1 MTTAMR
7 GGSTLYRLEGRFRR
21 MAHVEFG
28 PADGPA
34 VICVHGLTRN
44 GRDFDVLATAL
55 SDRFHVICP
64 DLPGRGASDWLE
76 DPALYHAGS
85 YATALSHLL
94 AAVGKPVSWVG
105 TSLGGICGMVLAA
118 EPGTP
123 IGKLVLND
131 IGPRIPLVAV
141 TRIARYMTAL
151 PPGEAKRFATLTELA
166 RHLSLVHEPFGPLS
180 EAQWLT
186 MAEHSSRPLPGGGLA
201 LHYDPDIA
209 QPLRQGAAAAD
220 LSAFWARI
228 RVPVLTV
235 RGASSDLLEA
245 DVYEAMLKDGAEGYV
260 VQDAGHA
267 PALLDADSIRAVR
280 RFLEGEGSAL
290 DPSRLSV
297 PGTMGP

>member
-7 GGSTLYRLEGRFRR
+7 SGGTLYRLDGRFRR
-21 MAHVEFG
+21 MAHLEFG

-64 DLPGRGASDWLE
+64 DLPGRGASDWLG
-76 DPALYHAGS
+76 DGALYNAGS

-105 TSLGGICGMVLAA
+105 TSLGGICGMILAA

-131 IGPRIPLVAV
+131 VGPQIPLAAME
-141 TRIARYMTAL
+141 RITRYMTAL
-151 PPGEAKRFATLTELA
+151 PAGEAKRFASLAELA

-186 MAEHSSRPLPGGGLA
+186 MAEHSSRPLPDGGLA
-201 LHYDPDIA
+201 LHYDPEIA
-209 QPLRQGAAAAD
+209 QPMREAAPRAAD
-220 LSAFWARI
+220 LSAIWSQI
-228 RVPVLTV
+228 RCPRLVI
-235 RGASSDLLEA
+235 RGASSDLLEEP
-245 DVYEAMLKDGAEGYV
+245 VFESMLKDGAEGYLV
-260 VQDAGHA
+260 EDAGHA
-267 PALLDADSIRAVR
+267 PALLDADSIRAIR
-280 RFLEGEGSAL
+280 GFL
-290 DPSRLSV
+290 
-297 PGTMGP
+297 TQ